1 MNPQVL
7 PMNPQVLPFG
17 VLLRMRREEAHL
29 SRATVAKQSKLSEA
43 TIKLIESHRTR
54 LIRTTLLALQSV
66 PALRLQEEDMPPE
79 FQDSRRTYLLHEEPL
94 RKELDKQ
101 YLSAELMVRESVL
114 SEVFEYVCAQL
125 IQLKQRKDELN
136 QDKPPDESVPAPDVR
151 LIDRGHPLARSGP
164 MTSSTNIDSA
174 ASTLPVAT
182 APCVAAL
189 PTHSP
194 ETESSQPIR
203 TDGLSQDPHTT
214 CRLNVLN
221 PTFNQAITPRTDP
234 A

>member
-7 PMNPQVLPFG
+7 PMNTQVLPFG

-54 LIRTTLLALQSV
+54 PTRTTLLALQSV

-125 IQLKQRKDELN
+125 IQLKQRKDELH
-136 QDKPPDESVPAPDVR
+136 QDSPPDESVPAPKVQ
-151 LIDRGHPLARSGP
+151 LIDRAPSSARSGP
-164 MTSSTNIDSA
+164 MTSSTNIGSA

-182 APCVAAL
+182 APGVGAL

-194 ETESSQPIR
+194 ETEPSQPIR
-203 TDGLSQDPHTT
+203 TDGLLQDPYTT

>member
-54 LIRTTLLALQSV
+54 PTRTTLLALQSV

-125 IQLKQRKDELN
+125 IQLKQRKDELH
-136 QDKPPDESVPAPDVR
+136 QDSPPDESVPAPKVQ
-151 LIDRGHPLARSGP
+151 LIDRGPPLARSGP
-164 MTSSTNIDSA
+164 MTSSTNIGSA
-174 ASTLPVAT
+174 ASAQ
-182 APCVAAL
+182 
-189 PTHSP
+189 S
-194 ETESSQPIR
+194 
-203 TDGLSQDPHTT
+203 
-214 CRLNVLN
+214 
-221 PTFNQAITPRTDP
+221 
-234 A
+234 

>member
-54 LIRTTLLALQSV
+54 PTRTTLLALQSV

-101 YLSAELMVRESVL
+101 YRQ
-114 SEVFEYVCAQL
+114 AQL
-125 IQLKQRKDELN
+125 DRAGRPGPKAIGIDEISIRKGHTYRIVVSDLIRRRPIWFGGEDRSEASMNQFYDWLGEKKVRGIRLAVMDMWKPFHNATTKRAPQAAILYDKFHVMRHLNEALDKKAAYRDEGGAA
-136 QDKPPDESVPAPDVR
+136 PPTGTVPTR
-151 LIDRGHPLARSGP
+151 
-164 MTSSTNIDSA
+164 
-174 ASTLPVAT
+174 
-182 APCVAAL
+182 
-189 PTHSP
+189 
-194 ETESSQPIR
+194 
-203 TDGLSQDPHTT
+203 
-214 CRLNVLN
+214 
-221 PTFNQAITPRTDP
+221 
-234 A
+234 